1 MCIRDREEDL
11 ARRDLTINS
20 IAVHVDSTR
29 ARAEFDAE
37 PLALAAHWHASGALV
52 DPYGGIQ
59 DIADKA
65 LRHVTPA
72 FRDDPV
78 RILRL
83 ARFAARFTE
92 FHVAPET
99 QTLMR
104 EMVQTDEVDHLVAE
118 RVWQELARGPERQP
132 PAPACRL
139 RRIDSPGAW
148 QAANGAPS
156 SHRATSVRARSFGSA
171 RSKWVTSSRGCRA
184 RGGGYATAGP
194 RARRSSAGTP
204 ARRSSRPRP
213 GRKKAV
219 FAFDPSCWQMGN
231 PAQK

>member
-1 MCIRDREEDL
+1 M
-11 ARRDLTINS
+11 
-20 IAVHVDSTR
+20 
-29 ARAEFDAE
+29 
-37 PLALAAHWHASGALV
+37 

-118 RVWQELARGPERQP
+118 RVWQELARGLMEALPSRMFTVLRDCGALVRLLPEVDCLWGVPQSVEHHP
-132 PAPACRL
+132 EVDTGAHLMLAMLALQVALGITTLLLVVPLPLAAAHQAGAVLLFASALNLAHAL
-139 RRIDSPGAW
+139 RRA
-148 QAANGAPS
+148 
-156 SHRATSVRARSFGSA
+156 
-171 RSKWVTSSRGCRA
+171 
-184 RGGGYATAGP
+184 
-194 RARRSSAGTP
+194 
-204 ARRSSRPRP
+204 
-213 GRKKAV
+213 
-219 FAFDPSCWQMGN
+219 
-231 PAQK
+231 